1 MAAYNFAAEKL
12 RQWPAQELAPELLV
26 SGDDLIAMGLAPGP
40 LFKEILTKVE
50 DEQLEGRLTTRQQAL
65 DFIKERY
72 PAK

>member
-1 MAAYNFAAEKL
+1 
-12 RQWPAQELAPELLV
+12 LLV

-40 LFKEILTKVE
+40 LFKEILTKIE